1 MSEKPLRGKVAVV
14 TGATRGAG
22 RGIAV
27 MLGEAGATVYCT
39 GRSTRERGATPGRPE
54 TIEETAEMVTARGG
68 TGIAVRVDHTE
79 EEEVKA
85 LFERIRAEQHGQLDL
100 LVNDV
105 WGGDAL
111 TGPWDRPFFEH
122 SLANGLLMQERA
134 VKSHLITSHYGVPL
148 MAERRQGL
156 VIEITDGLDYKYRG
170 NLYYSLAKISTIHL
184 AEAMAADLKPFGVT
198 ALAITPGFLRS
209 EEMLTHFG
217 VTEANWQEGAKK
229 DPHFAQSET
238 PYYIGKAVAALAAD
252 LNVAAKSGK
261 VFMSG
266 DIAEEYGFRDVD
278 GRQLNWRAYY
288 EKFLASQQ

>member
-122 SLANGLLMQERA
+122 SLDNALLMQ
-134 VKSHLITSHYGVPL
+134 
-148 MAERRQGL
+148 
-156 VIEITDGLDYKYRG
+156 
-170 NLYYSLAKISTIHL
+170 
-184 AEAMAADLKPFGVT
+184 
-198 ALAITPGFLRS
+198 
-209 EEMLTHFG
+209 
-217 VTEANWQEGAKK
+217 
-229 DPHFAQSET
+229 
-238 PYYIGKAVAALAAD
+238 
-252 LNVAAKSGK
+252 
-261 VFMSG
+261 
-266 DIAEEYGFRDVD
+266 
-278 GRQLNWRAYY
+278 
-288 EKFLASQQ
+288 

>member
-278 GRQLNWRAYY
+278 GRQPNWRAYY

>member
-1 MSEKPLRGKVAVV
+1 
-14 TGATRGAG
+14 
-22 RGIAV
+22 
-27 MLGEAGATVYCT
+27 
-39 GRSTRERGATPGRPE
+39 
-54 TIEETAEMVTARGG
+54 MVTARGG

-278 GRQLNWRAYY
+278 GRQPNWRAYY